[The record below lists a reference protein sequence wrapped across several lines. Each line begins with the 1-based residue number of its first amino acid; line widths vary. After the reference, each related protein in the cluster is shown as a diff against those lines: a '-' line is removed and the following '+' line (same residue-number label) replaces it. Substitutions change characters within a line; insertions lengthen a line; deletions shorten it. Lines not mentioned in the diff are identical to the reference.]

1 MLEHI
6 SAALYEYDN
15 NNNANRRLDVIFRGN
30 NMDVPVV
37 NLLAEKLLYNHDNS
51 RIRVELEAHPK
62 FSNVM
67 KEPTSLDSQQ
77 VLEQLLRQTPAYE
90 TIREEVKAFKQREPG
105 TVSVDG
111 RVINGNTRLAA
122 IRELGWD
129 GFDAGVLPDNST
141 DSDFKEIELGLQMV
155 DFTKQKYS
163 FINRLRL
170 FEGLLETKPLEEIC
184 RLMGWKTNKAK
195 EYNKFKLILSLV
207 NDYAAQGVTK
217 LFFDT
222 KEEYLKNLAEKIQ
235 TFSAAGKTEEI
246 AKIKNYRLAGM
257 LCGNTKDEVREIE
270 TNFLSKYLEQRL
282 ENSPLAVQ
290 IMATA
295 NTPAKA
301 TEGGDLFGETV
312 LANFGF
318 VKEIITRSNKEA
330 SSATDDAALNELKA
344 AFRLA
349 GDDAVQ
355 DKKRTNL
362 RAAPIS
368 MLTKVRTDT
377 NSIRVKIKEIK
388 LKGDLSTIDKAT
400 FEEGL
405 KKLRLEIDTLETEF
419 STFYDEI

>member
-6 SAALYEYDN
+6 SAALYEYEN
-15 NNNANRRLDVIFRGN
+15 NNNAKRRLDVIFRSN
-30 NMDVPVV
+30 NIDVPVV
-37 NLLAEKLLYNHDNS
+37 NLRPEKLLYNHDNS

-67 KEPTSLDSQQ
+67 KDPTSSESQQ

-90 TIREEVKAFKQREPG
+90 TIKEEVKEFKQREPG

-129 GFDAGVLPDNST
+129 GFDAGVLPETAT

-184 RLMGWKTNKAK
+184 RLMGWKTNKTK
-195 EYNKFKLILSLV
+195 EYDKFKLILSLV
-207 NDYAAQGVTK
+207 NDYAAQGVPK

-235 TFSAAGKTEEI
+235 TYSAAGKTEEI
-246 AKIKNYRLAGM
+246 VKIKNYRLAGM

-270 TNFLSKYLEQRL
+270 TNFISKYLEPRL

-290 IMATA
+290 IMETA
-295 NTPAKA
+295 NTPTKA
-301 TEGGDLFGETV
+301 TEGGDLFGATHLE
-312 LANFGF
+312 NFGF
-318 VKEIITRSNKEA
+318 VGEIIARSNKEA
-330 SSATDDAALNELKA
+330 SSAADDSALNELRA

-368 MLTKVRTDT
+368 MLTKVRSDT
-377 NSIRVKIKEIK
+377 NSIRVKIKEIM
-388 LKGDLSTIDKAT
+388 LKGDLSTIDKTT

-419 STFYDEI
+419 SAFYDEI